1 MDENTWLQPPG
12 ALASSAYS
20 VQVLEGVSP
29 LLGRL
34 TASQCL
40 GKWELGS
47 PPALPGRTWP
57 ILLTHSQGSSGE
69 DHS

>member
-20 VQVLEGVSP
+20 APVLEGVSP

-34 TASQCL
+34 TASQCM

-47 PPALPGRTWP
+47 PALPWENVA
-57 ILLTHSQGSSGE
+57 HSS
-69 DHS
+69 HSFTR